1 MLSGLF
7 ARNHDYELRDLAASH
22 PFVEL
27 GHDPID
33 VGFDLII
40 RGD

>member
-1 MLSGLF
+1 MLSSLP
-7 ARNHDYELRDLAASH
+7 ARDHDYELRDLAASH
-22 PFVEL
+22 PLVEL
-27 GHDPID
+27 GHDLVD